1 MGDKPCTAHT
11 KMISGAGLTMANQPP
26 DQKLPLSAE
35 PKPEIHPCAFCS
47 LAFSSQKFL
56 SQHVQRNH
64 PSQTLL
70 RPSARDHLQPEDPCP
85 GNQNQQQRYSDPHSP
100 SDKPEGREAKDR
112 PQPLLKSIRL
122 RRISRAS
129 SYSSRG
135 QMGGFRVHK
144 RMREEPST
152 GKEVSPEDTGKLF
165 MGEGVSRIMSQ
176 VWRLW
181 VRL

>member
-1 MGDKPCTAHT
+1 M
-11 KMISGAGLTMANQPP
+11 
-26 DQKLPLSAE
+26 
-35 PKPEIHPCAFCS
+35 
-47 LAFSSQKFL
+47 
-56 SQHVQRNH
+56 
-64 PSQTLL
+64 
-70 RPSARDHLQPEDPCP
+70 
-85 GNQNQQQRYSDPHSP
+85 
-100 SDKPEGREAKDR
+100 
-112 PQPLLKSIRL
+112 LKSIRL